1 MDLKMK
7 KILVTGAGGFIGFH
21 LVKELVRQGH
31 YVVGADIKYPLFG
44 ISSAHEFY
52 QIDLRD
58 PKKVESV
65 ISSDI
70 DEIYQLAADMGGT
83 GYIGTGDHDSDIM
96 HNSALIN
103 INMVHEACKKGI
115 KKILYTSSACVYPE
129 RNQEDPSNPLCSED
143 SVYPAEPDTE
153 YGWEK
158 LFSERLYL
166 AHRKNYNIDAKVV
179 RLHNVFGPQGSWNDG
194 KEKAPAALCRKVA
207 ECNTGVVNI
216 WGPGTQTRSFLFID
230 ECIIGLLKIMDSDIT
245 VPVNLGSERMISIND
260 LALLI
265 AKIAQKNITINN
277 IVGPIGVMGRTSH
290 NLLIESL
297 LSWRPSEDLEYGLV
311 QTYMWIK
318 EQVNASI

>member
-1 MDLKMK
+1 MK

-44 ISSAHEFY
+44 VSAAQEFY

-58 PKKVESV
+58 PKKVED
-65 ISSDI
+65 IITSDI

-103 INMVHEACKKGI
+103 INMIHEACKKGI

-207 ECNTGVVNI
+207 ECNTGVVDI

-265 AKIAQKNITINN
+265 AKIAQKNIKINN
-277 IVGPIGVMGRTSH
+277 ITGPVGVMGRTSH

-318 EQVNASI
+318 EQVNAGIQ